1 MMDSIGMVFSLPI
14 EDEPAAM
21 ERIDLNQRAV
31 GPETLV

>member
-1 MMDSIGMVFSLPI
+1 LPI